1 MTHYVKNCL
10 QQKPL
15 IMELPVWHFTFSFI
29 FFHVQPQSWSRIVC
43 LVFLLVS
50 VVVSLGLVAWVFA
63 RSTIQQSCLVFLVG
77 ELSRISLSLV
87 GRVFLY
93 FSLAEFSRISLFLV
107 FLVFLV
113 AERRR
118 SGTRS
123 SKRGLTRSGTE
134 NLTLHTEWSSFK
146 VVIIVSGHHTE
157 WMPTATRTDEFPN
170 GVPNDLWLL
179 IFPLYWGYIWHSNV
193 SSKKI
198 AIWFS

>member
-1 MTHYVKNCL
+1 MIWSWHL
-10 QQKPL
+10 QYDTLCKKL
-15 IMELPVWHFTFSFI
+15 SSTETVDNRIAGLTFYI
-29 FFHVQPQSWSRIVC
+29 FFHLFQPQSWSRIVC

-77 ELSRISLSLV
+77 E
-87 GRVFLY
+87 
-93 FSLAEFSRISLFLV
+93 FSRISLFLV

-123 SKRGLTRSGTE
+123 SERGLTRSGTE

-146 VVIIVSGHHTE
+146 VVIIVSGRHTE

-179 IFPLYWGYIWHSNV
+179 INA
-193 SSKKI
+193 SSKKLQYDFPKMRGGLGQRLFWTFPKI
-198 AIWFS
+198 YPFWWT